1 MSIRASL
8 HSSSKTFRGRAIG
21 WTVAARLPRLFVPF
35 IGFHRTRA
43 QSAAADGARARN
55 RIEATV
61 TDSFFDQDRH
71 DVCRNQIPA
80 GTDCRDAEYDMSA
93 K

>member
-1 MSIRASL
+1 MSIPVSL

-21 WTVAARLPRLFVPF
+21 WTVAARLPQLIVPF
-35 IGFHRTRA
+35 IGFRRARA
-43 QSAAADGARARN
+43 QSAVAEGARNRN

-80 GTDCRDAEYDMSA
+80 GTDCRDAEYDISA

>member
-1 MSIRASL
+1 MSIPVSL

-21 WTVAARLPRLFVPF
+21 WTDAAWLPRLFVPR
-35 IGFHRTRA
+35 IGFRRARA
-43 QSAAADGARARN
+43 QSAAADGARNRN
-55 RIEATV
+55 RIGATV

-80 GTDCRDAEYDMSA
+80 GTDCRDAEYDISA

>member
-1 MSIRASL
+1 MHPL
-8 HSSSKTFRGRAIG
+8 
-21 WTVAARLPRLFVPF
+21 
-35 IGFHRTRA
+35 GFHRTRA

-61 TDSFFDQDRH
+61 TDSFFDHDRL

>member
-1 MSIRASL
+1 M
-8 HSSSKTFRGRAIG
+8 
-21 WTVAARLPRLFVPF
+21 PF
-35 IGFHRTRA
+35 IGFRRA
-43 QSAAADGARARN
+43 RAKSAAADGARNRNRN
-55 RIEATV
+55 RIEACV

-80 GTDCRDAEYDMSA
+80 GTDCRDAEYEISA